1 MWRQITEYKWEV
13 EMDLGFKGKVALV
26 TGAGSQIGFGKAIA
40 LLLAKE
46 GCDTVAITDINLDDA
61 KLTAEAVKALGRKSI
76 AIKADVTNQAEVPA
90 MVKKVIDEYGKID
103 ILINVAGGIM
113 GGGPLEEQN
122 PEIWDKD
129 INLNLYGTMLVSR
142 AVVPYM
148 KKRNYGVIVNIGSG
162 STHQYGP
169 PHGVGM
175 YAISKAAV
183 DVFTKQLATVEAS
196 NGIRVNCV
204 APGPSPTNFI
214 KAPDKQAV
222 IDMLAKQ
229 IPMGRGATQADIAN
243 AAVFFASDISGYITG
258 QVLHVSGGSVM

>member
-1 MWRQITEYKWEV
+1 
-13 EMDLGFKGKVALV
+13 MDLGFKGKVALV

-46 GCDTVAITDINLDDA
+46 GCDAIAITDINLDDA
-61 KLTAEAVKALGRKSI
+61 KLTAEAVKALGCKSI
-76 AIKADVTNQAEVPA
+76 AVRADVTNQAEVQE
-90 MVKKVIDEYGKID
+90 MVKQVIAEYGKID
-103 ILINVAGGIM
+103 ILLNVAGGVL
-113 GGGPLEEQN
+113 GGDPFEEQN
-122 PEIWDKD
+122 EEIWDKN
-129 INLNLYGTMLVSR
+129 IALNLKGTMFVSQ
-142 AVVPYM
+142 AVVTYM
-148 KKRNYGVIVNIGSG
+148 KKQKCGVIVNIGSG

-175 YAISKAAV
+175 YAMSKAAV
-183 DVFTKQLATVEAS
+183 DVFTKQLATVEVGS
-196 NGIRVNCV
+196 GIRVNCV

-222 IDMLAKQ
+222 VDMLAKE

-243 AAVFFASDISGYITG
+243 AAVFLASDISGYITG